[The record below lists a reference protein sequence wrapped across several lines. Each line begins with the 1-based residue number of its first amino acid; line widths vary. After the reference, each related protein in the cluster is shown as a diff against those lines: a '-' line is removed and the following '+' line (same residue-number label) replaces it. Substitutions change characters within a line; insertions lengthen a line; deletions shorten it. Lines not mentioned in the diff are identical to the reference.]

1 MIALD
6 QKTLQKRRDRLR
18 NPLTATRANLRETVF
33 AHHSGLPT
41 TPFALA
47 PPTPLIVPFAS
58 PPESKKKTPEQ
69 RKESRSSRRVKP
81 ETEGSSSSLL
91 EAALKQGKIGMD
103 LLRSPKTPSSSDKR
117 RGGLY
122 ESAASHMPVLR
133 AKVDPIK
140 K

>member
-1 MIALD
+1 MLALD
-6 QKTLQKRRDRLR
+6 HKTLRKRRDRLH
-18 NPLTATRANLRETVF
+18 NPLRATPAILIETVF
-33 AHHSGLPT
+33 APHSDLPP

-47 PPTPLIVPFAS
+47 PPTPLIVPFKS

-81 ETEGSSSSLL
+81 ETEGSSLL

-103 LLRSPKTPSSSDKR
+103 LLRSPKTPASSSANL
-117 RGGLY
+117 RGALY